1 MKTSELEKLLKKL
14 GAKFLRHGTNHDV
27 WINPENQKTTLIWR
41 HAKDVP
47 SGTLNQIMKDLGY
60 K

>member
-1 MKTSELEKLLKKL
+1 MKTTELEKLLKRL

-27 WINPENQKTTLIWR
+27 WINPNNHRTTRIWR
-41 HAKDVP
+41 HAKEIP
-47 SGTLNQIMKDLGY
+47 TGTLQKIFKQLGY

>member
-1 MKTSELEKLLKKL
+1 MKTAELEKLLKKL

-27 WINPENQKTTLIWR
+27 WINPKTRQTTRIWR
-41 HAKDVP
+41 HAKEVP
-47 SGTLNQIMKDLGY
+47 SGTLNQILKDLGY